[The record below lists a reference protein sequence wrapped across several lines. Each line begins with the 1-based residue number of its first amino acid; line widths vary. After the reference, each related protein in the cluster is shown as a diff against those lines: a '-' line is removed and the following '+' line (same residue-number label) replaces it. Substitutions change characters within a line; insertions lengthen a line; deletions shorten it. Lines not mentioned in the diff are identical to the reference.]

1 MYNIEIVSRH
11 KLLIW
16 IESRTN
22 HKRKSFD
29 DIAKLINDYQ
39 NDNDN
44 HIILEVTIKKD

>member
-11 KLLIW
+11 NELDWL
-16 IESRTN
+16 ESRTH

-44 HIILEVTIKKD
+44 HTILEVIIKKD